1 MNRLLLAILCGV
13 TFQPAYGGQDSYLA
27 TSHVAS
33 WEFIQS
39 VGGIRLGK
47 PEKKENGSWVLPVV
61 CDVSGLTTV
70 THKPTT
76 MNSGLVVNQ
85 MLYQVSGSEIRISVI
100 LNTPLSTSRT
110 SRCTHVNLSDINTGE
125 YRVLYEEPNR
135 STHAL
140 GNITIR

>member
-1 MNRLLLAILCGV
+1 MSRSILSVLGV
-13 TFQPAYGGQDSYLA
+13 LVLVPAYGGQDSYLA

-39 VGGIRLGK
+39 VGGIRLGG
-47 PEKKENGSWVLPVV
+47 PEKKEDGGWVLPVI

-76 MNSGLVVNQ
+76 MNSGLVVTR
-85 MLYQVSGSEIRISVI
+85 MLYHISGSEIRVSVV

-110 SRCTHVNLSDINTGE
+110 SRCTDITLSGINAGQHL
-125 YRVLYEEPNR
+125 VLYEEPNG
-135 STHAL
+135 SIHPL
-140 GNITIR
+140 GAITFR